1 MIQECHH
8 HKRQLQ
14 APTIMTSR
22 TTNLDKVVISLDYKQ
37 IGNVVGEENDKMMIT
52 NGNDGNKFT
61 IPNCKVISVDKT
73 DTKNLIVDIAYQ
85 EAGRYKIVEFQNM
98 V

>member
-8 HKRQLQ
+8 HKQQLH

-22 TTNLDKVVISLDYKQ
+22 TTSSSCLDKVVIFLDYIQ
-37 IGNVVGEENDKMMIT
+37 IGNIVGEENDKMIIT

-61 IPNCKVISVDKT
+61 IPDCKVISVDKIG
-73 DTKNLIVDIAYQ
+73 TKNLIVDIVYQ
-85 EAGRYKIVEFQNM
+85 EAGRYKIVE
-98 V
+98 

>member
-8 HKRQLQ
+8 HKQQPQ

-22 TTNLDKVVISLDYKQ
+22 TTSSSCLDKVVIFLDYIQ
-37 IGNVVGEENDKMMIT
+37 IGNIVWEENDKMIIT

-61 IPNCKVISVDKT
+61 IPDCKVISVDKT
-73 DTKNLIVDIAYQ
+73 GTKNLIVDIVYQ
-85 EAGRYKIVEFQNM
+85 EAARYKIVE
-98 V
+98 